1 MALSKYLLVV
11 GLIINSNLFSQN
23 SLVNFL
29 ETSENSKIGALGG
42 NNVSLNE
49 KNNYFLSNPAFTYKS
64 NKVVSINYLNYISDI
79 NSSSILFTDSSS
91 FLGNFGIGVKYF
103 SHGKFKFYDQSG
115 NFNGNFYPKE
125 LLLSFSK
132 SLKLNNFIV
141 GSNLNYFYSK
151 LFEEKKTGILID
163 AGAIYSPFTNNKI
176 NFGLV
181 IKNFGLIF
189 YEEDIIPFNINLGST
204 IKPEY
209 MPLRF
214 SVTYRY
220 YVKSI
225 ENNNISIGLEG
236 ILSKFMSIQ
245 LGYNHKIN
253 NNMKLP
259 NSTKINGIS
268 YGIELLLS
276 RFIVNYSRVV
286 INSISSTNAI
296 SLSYNLKRL

>member
-1 MALSKYLLVV
+1 MSKYLLVV
-11 GLIINSNLFSQN
+11 GLIINSKSFSQN
-23 SLVNFL
+23 SLINFL
-29 ETSENSKIGALGG
+29 ETTEYSKIGALGG

-49 KNNYFLSNPAFTYKS
+49 KNNYFLSNPAFIYKS
-64 NKVVSINYLNYISDI
+64 NKVISINYLNYISDI

-91 FLGNFGIGVKYF
+91 FLGNFGIGIKYF

-125 LLLSFSK
+125 LLFSFSK

-141 GSNLNYFYSK
+141 GSNVNYFYSK
-151 LFEEKKTGILID
+151 LFEERKSGILID
-163 AGAIYSPFTNNKI
+163 AGAIYSPYTNNKI

-181 IKNFGLIF
+181 IRNFGLIF
-189 YEEDIIPFNINLGST
+189 YEEDIIPFNINIGST
-204 IKPEY
+204 IKPEF
-209 MPLRF
+209 MPFRF

-220 YVKSI
+220 YIKNI

-236 ILSKFMSIQ
+236 ILSKFMIIQ
-245 LGYNHKIN
+245 LGYNYKIN
-253 NNMKLP
+253 KNMKLP

-286 INSISSTNAI
+286 VNSISSTNAI
-296 SLSYNLKRL
+296 SLSFKLKRL